1 MGSALP
7 KRQQQLL
14 AKFVACFGSNN
25 SDLNAPPPPTELHR
39 IFCGARTR
47 HHYTQ
52 IKENQFWCQSAC
64 NKSAKLR
71 LRNPKQKVEN
81 GAYFEG
87 DYAVQEY
94 NARANGQRVP
104 ESARQSGGEQYHL

>member
-1 MGSALP
+1 VHQTEDLGLRRVLQQRLQATLVVVDVALY
-7 KRQQQLL
+7 LL
-14 AKFVACFGSNN
+14 A
-25 SDLNAPPPPTELHR
+25 PTELHR

-47 HHYTQ
+47 HYYTQ